1 MARAIQK
8 LVRNGSSTQIT
19 LPRWILVPLGWL
31 PGTDVVVELLEN
43 NSILITPLEDPRF
56 APKTGRKVVTEVPQP
71 EAR

>member
-31 PGTDVVVELLEN
+31 PGTDVVVELTEN
-43 NSILITPLEDPRF
+43 NAILITPLEDPRF
-56 APKTGRKVVTEVPQP
+56 KPKNARRVVQDEPAPVNR
-71 EAR
+71 